1 MLEFD
6 HVTFRYAKNMPVVL
20 SDTSLK
26 FGKGEFIAIKNR
38 KARYASLIY
47 TCFG

>member
-26 FGKGEFIAIKNR
+26 FGKGEFIAITGR
-38 KARYASLIY
+38 TEAARRQSPA
-47 TCFG
+47 F